1 VERHRAER
9 AGQECD
15 VVAIGSGAQREGLT
29 EDYLTVSVDPTIPR
43 GARFPARLEGGAEAL
58 RACVVPSPRD

>member
-1 VERHRAER
+1 M
-9 AGQECD
+9 
-15 VVAIGSGAQREGLT
+15 VAIGSGVQREGLT